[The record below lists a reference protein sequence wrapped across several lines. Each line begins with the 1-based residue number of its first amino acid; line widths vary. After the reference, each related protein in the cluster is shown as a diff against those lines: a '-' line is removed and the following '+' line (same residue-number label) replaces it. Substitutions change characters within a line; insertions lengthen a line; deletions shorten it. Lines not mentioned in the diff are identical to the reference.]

1 MLDGGNELIYVGKAK
16 SIRGRLLSYFRRKS
30 RDPKAGRIVARAR
43 SIIWEYVPSEFAA
56 LLRELELIRRWRP
69 RYNVVGQPGRRRPIY
84 VCVGRPPAPY
94 VFLAHIPPQ
103 ATQAIYGPVPGGF
116 KTREAVRRLNDCLR
130 LRDCPRAQTMIFA
143 DDCELFP
150 VQRNAGC
157 LRFEIGTCLAPCA
170 GACTRSAYREQVR
183 AARRF
188 LEGREASV
196 LDALR
201 GRMEQCAK
209 KLAFEQASALRDQL
223 ELLEWLYDR
232 LGHVRQA
239 RAGRCFIYPVSGHA
253 GEDRWYFVHHGA
265 IVGVYEGPKDEASRN
280 VLGAALDHL
289 DKHRMPPGSS
299 SALRNLE
306 NVLLVASWF
315 RRHPVE
321 REHTLDYAAAR
332 ACLAKDRLQASPP
345 Q

>member
-16 SIRGRLLSYFRRKS
+16 SLRGRLLSYFRRKS
-30 RDPKAGRIVARAR
+30 RDPKAGRIVARTR
-43 SIIWEYVPSEFAA
+43 SIIWEHAPSEFAA

-69 RYNVVGQPGRRRPIY
+69 RYNIVGQPGRRRPIY

-94 VFLAHIPPQ
+94 VFLAYIPPQ
-103 ATQAIYGPVPGGF
+103 ATQAIYGPVSGGL

-150 VQRNAGC
+150 VQRSAGC

-170 GACTRSAYREQVR
+170 GACTRSAYRDQVR
-183 AARRF
+183 AAQRF
-188 LEGREASV
+188 LEGRDAGV
-196 LDALR
+196 LNGLR
-201 GRMEQCAK
+201 RRMQECAK
-209 KLAFEQASALRDQL
+209 KLAFEQAAALRDQL
-223 ELLEWLYDR
+223 EHLEWLYDR

-239 RAGRCFIYPVSGHA
+239 RAGRCFVYPVAGHA
-253 GEDRWYFVHHGA
+253 GDERWYFVHHGA
-265 IVGVYEGPKDEASRN
+265 IVGVYEGPKNETNRKA
-280 VLGAALDHL
+280 LGDALDHL
-289 DKHRMPPGSS
+289 DKHQMPPGSS

-306 NVLLVASWF
+306 NFLLVASWF
-315 RRHPVE
+315 RRYPAE
-321 REHTLDYAAAR
+321 RERTLNYAAAR
-332 ACLAKDRLQASPP
+332 AVLEGNSVQTSPP